1 MYTFRHI
8 KPETFRQYL
17 AKTGGEHA
25 GMEVLC
31 RICGDDVICSEE
43 QCAEY
48 LGRLWALFGA
58 PDDPE
63 EYEDFYGYTIIA
75 EQDGATQYI
84 HIVQYSGLP
93 TIYGAP
99 EGAEAAGELAALIRR
114 TPPADYEWTGAYA
127 DYDVEMTYRVRGGIA
142 SAEDQPLGFWDEET
156 ELLNHIIDR
165 VFEVMSDDEANAWL
179 KRYTAPEAML
189 EYWDSHPEL
198 H

>member
-8 KPETFRQYL
+8 KPDTFRQYL
-17 AKTGGEHA
+17 ANTGGEHA

-31 RICGDDVICSEE
+31 RICGEDVICSEE

-63 EYEDFYGYTIIA
+63 EYEDFYSYTILA
-75 EQDGATQYI
+75 EQEDTAQYF
-84 HIVQYSGLP
+84 HVVQYCGLP

-114 TPPADYEWTGAYA
+114 TPPADYEWKGAYA
-127 DYDVEMTYRVRGGIA
+127 EYDVEMTYRVCGGIA

-156 ELLNHIIDR
+156 EILNHIIDR
-165 VFEVMSDDEANAWL
+165 VFEVMSDDEANDWL
-179 KRYTAPEAML
+179 KRCTTPEAMR